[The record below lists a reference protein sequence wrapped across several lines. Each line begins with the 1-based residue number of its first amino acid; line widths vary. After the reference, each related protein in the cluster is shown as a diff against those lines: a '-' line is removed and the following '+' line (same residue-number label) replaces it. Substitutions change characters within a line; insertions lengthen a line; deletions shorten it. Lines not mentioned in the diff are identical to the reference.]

1 MEMRSSAPTLE
12 HDPVEKITLAL
23 RRELIGLF
31 QVTKVDAQSQGKV
44 ISFSGRLTVNADI
57 SYDEIR
63 QRFQAHKYTPLFRK
77 EKGEDVILAM
87 EGLVDQAKTGNP
99 LINILLLAA
108 TILTTLS
115 FGSQLVLGRGLWEAI
130 RLGHIDSIVQ
140 ALLAGLPYAITLLGI
155 LGIHELGHY
164 VAARLHGVQA
174 TLPYFIPLPFGLGTL
189 GALIHIKS
197 PMKDRRVLFDIG
209 LAGPYAGLM
218 VAIPLFLIGLYLSSS
233 EIVPA
238 TFDGRTLE
246 RLGSSIFINVALNF
260 IADVPEGHTIIVDP
274 VLFAAW
280 WGIFVTAIN
289 LLPVGQLDGG
299 HTSYALFGRYAHPIA
314 LITFLLLILAGALLQ
329 QFSWFIWAFFIMLGG
344 LRHPPP
350 MNDISNVGPVRKVI
364 GIITIFVFVMIFV
377 PVPRLIG

>member
-1 MEMRSSAPTLE
+1 
-12 HDPVEKITLAL
+12 
-23 RRELIGLF
+23 
-31 QVTKVDAQSQGKV
+31 
-44 ISFSGRLTVNADI
+44 
-57 SYDEIR
+57 
-63 QRFQAHKYTPLFRK
+63 
-77 EKGEDVILAM
+77 
-87 EGLVDQAKTGNP
+87 
-99 LINILLLAA
+99 
-108 TILTTLS
+108 
-115 FGSQLVLGRGLWEAI
+115 VLGRGLWEAI